1 MLIFCTNKYLTL
13 ELHAK
18 PEEDIETC
26 EFIIEIIETKNEHGN
41 KEPSMPPL
49 TSDFAHHLYHGGT

>member
-41 KEPSMPPL
+41 NSRQCL
-49 TSDFAHHLYHGGT
+49 L